1 MSSVS
6 GEMSFVEIFIDADDL
21 VPDDDEVTRVYSK
34 GQLAALLAEANPR
47 RCATK
52 RLPTSK
58 RRSVRP

>member
-1 MSSVS
+1 MAGS

-21 VPDDDEVTRVYSK
+21 VPDDDEVTRVYTK
-34 GQLAALLAEANPR
+34 GRLEALLAEASPR
-47 RCATK
+47 RCRTQ